1 MESKSSVACVFILSY
16 INLKIVLKAQRI
28 KEGTN
33 FVKVA
38 HQREEQLVFIIH
50 SFDLSVI
57 Q

>member
-1 MESKSSVACVFILSY
+1 MESKSSIACVFILSY